1 VYGASYDELQGATVR
16 EKVAVGSPESGEH
29 PNHGR
34 VVVGRGRGIKKTGTT
49 MSQYT
54 AQQFHSGLRRATL
67 YTIDEAPEC
76 SFPTKIAQKIGIFL
90 YFSSLLNGLLEYN

>member
-1 VYGASYDELQGATVR
+1 MTVFGFWIYL
-16 EKVAVGSPESGEH
+16 EKMTVFGLRPKS
-29 PNHGR
+29 
-34 VVVGRGRGIKKTGTT
+34 
-49 MSQYT
+49 
-54 AQQFHSGLRRATL
+54 LRRATL